1 MPRRGG
7 AMHLATTRRHYVG
20 KDGQERVYETHL
32 LRRSYREDGK
42 VKNETLANLSHLPAA
57 TIDLVRASLD
67 GAAFV
72 PATGVEVAR
81 SLPHGQVA
89 AVWAQARGLGLP
101 ELLGPAGATPARASA
116 ACRRSGPGCSPTP
129 SAGRSRSG
137 CSAATPPTPPP
148 SSKPS
153 PSSPSDSGCVG

>member
-89 AVWAQARGLGLP
+89 AVWAQARGLGRP
-101 ELLGPAGATPARASA
+101 SCSGRPGGCGTSPSRCWWRGWSARRRRWPPAAGGPTAPW
-116 ACRRSGPGCSPTP
+116 P
-129 SAGRSRSG
+129 STWRW
-137 CSAATPPTPPP
+137 PTPPATRCTP
-148 SSKPS
+148 RWT
-153 PSSPSDSGCVG
+153 GW